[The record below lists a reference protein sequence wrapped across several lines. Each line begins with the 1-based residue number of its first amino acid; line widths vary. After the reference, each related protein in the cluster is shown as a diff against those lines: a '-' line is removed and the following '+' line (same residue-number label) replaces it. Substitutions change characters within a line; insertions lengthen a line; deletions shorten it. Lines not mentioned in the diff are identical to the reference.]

1 MTTTTQRPK
10 KIPPF
15 PTEMVK
21 GVCDVLAQTDFP
33 GLTGSEIDSLLRMVR
48 VDQRETG
55 ANKRESLYVTLH
67 NVQARQQAGN
77 VVGAF
82 IARAMSP
89 GRYVTQPNRFNDLR
103 DRLNEFLVF
112 YGYSINETGKL
123 VTGKKASTIEE
134 GAALAG
140 RLQTELKRRGCHSE
154 LLRYCDD
161 ELVNRSLFHAMS
173 EASKSIPARVRAI
186 TGLASDGATL
196 YDGVFGTNRERPIW
210 SINGHGSE
218 SEISAHRG
226 FKNLLVGIHGHFRNP
241 RAHSNRILIDEELAD
256 FYDAFSLF
264 SYVHRQLDAVKRLT
278 SEEPTP

>member
-21 GVCDVLAQTDFP
+21 GVCDVLAQTDSP
-33 GLTGSEIDSLLRMVR
+33 GLTGSEIDTLLRMVR
-48 VDQRETG
+48 VEAREPAG
-55 ANKRESLYVTLH
+55 NKRESLYVTLH

-77 VVGAF
+77 IVGGF

-89 GRYVTQPNRFNDLR
+89 GRYATQPNRFADLR
-103 DRLNEFLVF
+103 DQLNEFLVF
-112 YGYSINETGKL
+112 YGYSINEAGKL
-123 VTGKKASTIEE
+123 VTGKKASTISE

-140 RLQTELKRRGCHSE
+140 RLQTELKRRGCHPE
-154 LLRYCDD
+154 LLRYCDE
-161 ELVNRSLFHAMS
+161 ELVNRSLFHAIS
-173 EASKSIPARVRAI
+173 EASKSIPSRVRTI
-186 TGLASDGATL
+186 TGLAGDGATL

-210 SINGHGSE
+210 SINAHTSD
-218 SEISAHRG
+218 SEISEHRG

-241 RAHSNRILIDEELAD
+241 RAHTNRIMTDEDLVD

-264 SYVHRQLDAVKRLT
+264 SYIHRRLDTMKRLDG
-278 SEEPTP
+278 EVAI